1 MLHTCSENVGLWG
14 KTMALV
20 QAEQE
25 GDCGVRNSGER
36 GDGKKPQ

>member
-1 MLHTCSENVGLWG
+1 MLHTCAGDVGPWG

-25 GDCGVRNSGER
+25 GDCSLRNSGEM
-36 GDGKKPQ
+36 GDRKEPH